1 MAEKP
6 YHFEAKV
13 SYTTEENAE
22 VVCSTLAVDPEVSE
36 TISPAPAAC
45 ALPPPHVR
53 ACVRVLNR
61 YPSYSLCAA
70 TSRMCRTFSDPRW
83 EASDRPLPGGGSTY
97 VEGSV
102 RYLHGLAQTRLRHG
116 GDVWQ
121 RFQVR
126 RNILSCSI
134 STLCYAPDVPLI

>member
-53 ACVRVLNR
+53 ACVCSIDIHPIRSVQLHPECVER
-61 YPSYSLCAA
+61 SVTRDGKQVIVRFQAV
-70 TSRMCRTFSDPRW
+70 DPRTLRAASGTFMDLLKL
-83 EASDRPLPGGGSTY
+83 ASDMVETFGKGSKYDET
-97 VEGSV
+97 S
-102 RYLHGLAQTRLRHG
+102 
-116 GDVWQ
+116 
-121 RFQVR
+121 
-126 RNILSCSI
+126 
-134 STLCYAPDVPLI
+134 